1 MQGRYSRMPST
12 VGCRIC
18 RHCASPWDAFVG
30 TPPAVRR
37 GMIHFRAWAGP
48 LFLLLLLAPAAH
60 ATQAQ
65 LSPRPGTE
73 AEDQTRLCRTAIRAA
88 ERAHGIP
95 QALLSALG
103 RVESGRRDPATGNF
117 GPWPWTINAEG
128 RGQFFSS
135 KAEAIAAVRRL
146 QAEGVRSIDVGCM
159 QVNLRHHPDAFASL
173 EDAFDPAKNAAYA
186 ARFLASL
193 HEASKNWLQAAAHYH
208 SQTPEL
214 ATAYQRRV
222 MAAWPEE
229 ARIAAE
235 EHRAAQLAAWAA
247 RPAAAGAPAGRTLPS
262 MAGANRPVGRDLD
275 SYRAA
280 PIPAVSRIAAT
291 LTPARRAP

>member
-1 MQGRYSRMPST
+1 MTQKRL
-12 VGCRIC
+12 
-18 RHCASPWDAFVG
+18 AA
-30 TPPAVRR
+30 A
-37 GMIHFRAWAGP
+37 A
-48 LFLLLLLAPAAH
+48 LLLLVLLPPVAH
-60 ATQAQ
+60 ATQGAVTA
-65 LSPRPGTE
+65 RPAPQ
-73 AEDQTRLCRTAIRAA
+73 AEDPTRLCRTAIRAA
-88 ERAHGIP
+88 ERANGIP

-103 RVESGRRDPATGNF
+103 RVESGRRDPETGSF

-128 RGQFFSS
+128 RGQFFPT

-173 EDAFDPAKNAAYA
+173 EEAFDPAKNAAYA

-193 HEASKNWLQAAAHYH
+193 HDASKNWLQAAANYH
-208 SQTPEL
+208 SHTPDL
-214 ATAYQRRV
+214 ALAYQRRV

-247 RPAAAGAPAGRTLPS
+247 RPVAAGPQPGRILPAAPPG
-262 MAGANRPVGRDLD
+262 NRPLGRDLD

-280 PIPAVSRIAAT
+280 PIPAVPRLAST
-291 LTPARRAP
+291 LPAPRRAP

>member
-1 MQGRYSRMPST
+1 M
-12 VGCRIC
+12 
-18 RHCASPWDAFVG
+18 
-30 TPPAVRR
+30 
-37 GMIHFRAWAGP
+37 
-48 LFLLLLLAPAAH
+48 
-60 ATQAQ
+60 
-65 LSPRPGTE
+65 E

-88 ERAHGIP
+88 ERANGIP

-208 SQTPEL
+208 SHTPEL

-247 RPAAAGAPAGRTLPS
+247 RPAAATAPGGRILPS
-262 MAGANRPVGRDLD
+262 AGTANRPIGRDLE

-280 PIPAVSRIAAT
+280 PIAPVSRIAAT
-291 LTPARRAP
+291 VPPPRRAP